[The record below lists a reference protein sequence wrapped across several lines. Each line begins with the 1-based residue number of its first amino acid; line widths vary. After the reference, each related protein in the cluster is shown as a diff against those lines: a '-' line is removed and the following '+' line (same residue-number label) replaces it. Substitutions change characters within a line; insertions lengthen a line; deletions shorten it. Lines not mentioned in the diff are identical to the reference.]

1 MPGSALL
8 SDALDDLGRRDQC
21 LRPGLLPLA
30 AGVTISG
37 RALPLTLERPEAIP
51 PVRYAGLLKAMDA
64 VAPGDVVVVSD
75 AAAGGAVALW
85 GELLS
90 TMAMAR
96 GAAGAVCDGC
106 VRDVAALRAL
116 GFPVAARGAVPLD
129 VHGRLEVV
137 AHGRAIVLDG
147 VRIAPGDLIVA
158 DDDGVI
164 VVPADLEEEVV
175 AAATA
180 KASAEDGLR
189 DDVRGG
195 MLPSEAF
202 AKHRVL

>member
-1 MPGSALL
+1 MLGSALL
-8 SDALDDLGRRDQC
+8 SDALDELGRRDQC

-51 PVRYAGLLKAMDA
+51 PVRYAGLLTAMDA
-64 VAPGDVVVVSD
+64 VAPGDVVVVSG
-75 AAAGGAVALW
+75 AAAERPVALW

-90 TMAMAR
+90 TMAAAR

-106 VRDVAALRAL
+106 VRDVAAIRAL
-116 GFPVAARGAVPLD
+116 GFPVSARGAVPLD

-137 AHGRAIVLDG
+137 SHTRPVVVDG
-147 VRIAPGDLIVA
+147 VEIAPGDLIVA
-158 DDDGVI
+158 DDDGVV
-164 VVPADLEEEVV
+164 VVPAGVEAAAV
-175 AAATA
+175 AAATE
-180 KASAEDGLR
+180 KAGAEDGLR
-189 DDVRGG
+189 ADVRGG
-195 MLPSEAF
+195 MLPSAAF